1 MKKLAS
7 LISLFV
13 ACLLFLV
20 AARAWRADSAWLSEQ
35 IRQDDLTKAKA
46 AQQEAEQQSDAIA
59 SLRDQADLKND
70 QLRLEDLRTKERIAT
85 LEGKRPDY
93 AATARMQAIVRADQ
107 LVVEAENS
115 QLELSQILTH
125 PTAQTDVRKTGEVER
140 RRDRRLIVALSGIA
154 FLVGGLALF
163 PTRRRT
169 ILGTDRNQ
177 NQTNGTRSDRIHPPG
192 SGGTDTLLDQAVTT
206 TNSSLETPQS

>member
-59 SLRDQADLKND
+59 SLRDQADLKNE

-154 FLVGGLALF
+154 FLVGGLGRVIKLA
-163 PTRRRT
+163 
-169 ILGTDRNQ
+169 I
-177 NQTNGTRSDRIHPPG
+177 
-192 SGGTDTLLDQAVTT
+192 VWV
-206 TNSSLETPQS
+206 